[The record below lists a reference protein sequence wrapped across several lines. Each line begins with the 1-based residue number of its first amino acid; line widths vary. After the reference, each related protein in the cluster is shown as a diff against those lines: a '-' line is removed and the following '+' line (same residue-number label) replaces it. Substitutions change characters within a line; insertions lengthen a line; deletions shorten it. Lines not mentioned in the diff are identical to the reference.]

1 MKYLLLLLLFL
12 ITISQSTQ
20 QIKQTDKSNVIN
32 LSLILVSGPKKRPE
46 LKKSINDLSNAMNN
60 MPEGLKVSE
69 IVFVKGC
76 LNDCNHPD
84 FDYAIDLI
92 QKNHPNIKITTPH
105 FIPTPQDGIT
115 LDEWVLDTL
124 SSVWKR
130 TSKLATDWTE
140 IRYQKHM
147 TINYYFIEAMK
158 YVYKE
163 TDSDYVL
170 LSEDDQ
176 TYKENTFSSVLE
188 LMKTNNKNRIFSKI
202 SWDQNGW
209 YVYKVVERLTARC
222 KKNFVHGAYGVL
234 RSRKELRMFL
244 KWVKFS
250 RRFESEDSLGHYLC
264 EFMDGVVEV
273 KHCSLHFGWLKEIPK

>member
-1 MKYLLLLLLFL
+1 MYYLKIYLLFFF
-12 ITISQSTQ
+12 ITITQSTKPEKLT
-20 QIKQTDKSNVIN
+20 I
-32 LSLILVSGPKKRPE
+32 ILVTAPKKRPE
-46 LKKSINDLSNAMNN
+46 LRKSINDLSNALNN
-60 MPEGLKVSE
+60 TPDELLVSE

-84 FDYAIDLI
+84 LDYAIDLI
-92 QKNHPNIKITTPH
+92 KTNFPTIKITTPQ
-105 FIPTPQDGIT
+105 FVPTSQDGIT

-124 SSVWKR
+124 SSVWTR
-130 TSKLATDWTE
+130 TSKLATDWSE
-140 IRYQKHM
+140 VRYQKHM
-147 TINYYFIEAMK
+147 TINFYFIEAMK
-158 YVYKE
+158 YVYEK

-188 LMKTNNKNRIFSKI
+188 LMKIQNKNRIFSKI

-209 YVYKVVERLTARC
+209 YGYKGVEKFTARC